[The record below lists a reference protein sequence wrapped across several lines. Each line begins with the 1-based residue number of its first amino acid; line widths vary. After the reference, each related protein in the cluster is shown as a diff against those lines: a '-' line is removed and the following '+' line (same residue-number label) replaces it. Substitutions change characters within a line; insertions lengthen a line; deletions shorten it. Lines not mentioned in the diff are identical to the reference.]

1 MWSKPKLWEARCR
14 KRLRYEASDQ
24 CIATWIY
31 LQGNAS
37 IALDSH
43 EELFAYGGAAV
54 PAPRPCPEG
63 NTHCRHRN
71 FKVKTAPNASS
82 VYAVPCGRTQCDNSL
97 RFTDMWRIHNS
108 KELHRP
114 LQYKEEC
121 HTTAAPF
128 LLHFNGASKRVV
140 KEWPLQSWLDSAHP
154 LPRKST

>member
-1 MWSKPKLWEARCR
+1 MLASWAFCWAPTVTRRVTAKGLQSHARDQLPCDTDGLAAYEARGAASLPWRCPRFLNAGAYAALAADLIPLAEMWSRPKLWEARCR
-14 KRLRYEASDQ
+14 KRLHYEVSDQ

-71 FKVKTAPNASS
+71 FQVLVRS
-82 VYAVPCGRTQCDNSL
+82 RL
-97 RFTDMWRIHNS
+97 F
-108 KELHRP
+108 
-114 LQYKEEC
+114 
-121 HTTAAPF
+121 
-128 LLHFNGASKRVV
+128 
-140 KEWPLQSWLDSAHP
+140 HP
-154 LPRKST
+154 R